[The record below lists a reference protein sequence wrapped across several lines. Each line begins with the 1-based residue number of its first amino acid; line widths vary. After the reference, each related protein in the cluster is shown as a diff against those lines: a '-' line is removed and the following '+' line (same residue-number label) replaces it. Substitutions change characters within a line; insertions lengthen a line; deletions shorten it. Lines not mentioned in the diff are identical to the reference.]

1 MTAGQI
7 VPYVAFR
14 RLLGCFMDSCESLRK
29 DPMPRYALGD
39 LTPSIDPTAYVHPQ
53 ATVIGD
59 VTIGPQCSVWPGAV
73 LRGDRGRIAVGAQ
86 TSIQDGAI
94 VHCNAQ
100 FDTVIGA
107 RCVIGHLAH
116 LEGCTVADD
125 CLIGAGA
132 IVLSGAVVGP
142 VALVGAAALVPPGKV
157 IPSGARALGVPA
169 HIQTDAITIA
179 EMSSAVRTYV
189 ENTEWYR
196 TSLRRLDDPLQER
209 S

>member
-1 MTAGQI
+1 
-7 VPYVAFR
+7 
-14 RLLGCFMDSCESLRK
+14 MDSWQSLRE
-29 DPMPRYALGD
+29 DTMPRYALGD
-39 LTPSIDPTAYVHPQ
+39 LTPTIDPTAFIHPE

-59 VTIGPQCSVWPGAV
+59 VTIGPQSSVWPGAV
-73 LRGDRGRIAVGAQ
+73 LRGDRGRIVVGAQ

-100 FDTVIGA
+100 FDTIIGA

-132 IVLSGAVVGP
+132 VVLSGAVVGP

-157 IPSGARALGVPA
+157 VPRGARALGVPA
-169 HIQTDAITIA
+169 NIQPDVMTIA
-179 EMSSAVRTYV
+179 DMSSAVRTYV

-196 TSLRRLDDPLQER
+196 TSLRRLDEPTKEGT
-209 S
+209 